1 MTPGNVERKLYR
13 TQNISIRYRQNIP
26 TPETDSYRTEMQDQ
40 FICHRCGRLVSKRY
54 TARVNIAH
62 WSLCGKTTVNVS
74 EDNEAFRKLVLQTIV
89 LTLYKNTI
97 TIGQFPQYNES
108 VHKFM

>member
-40 FICHRCGRLVSKRY
+40 FIDLS
-54 TARVNIAH
+54 ANDIQ
-62 WSLCGKTTVNVS
+62 
-74 EDNEAFRKLVLQTIV
+74 QTIYSASQHR
-89 LTLYKNTI
+89 TLVIEWLNH
-97 TIGQFPQYNES
+97 S
-108 VHKFM
+108 